1 MFSISS
7 QKILKS
13 RSSARLSIG
22 QNLGITSFKI
32 VSLRVID
39 TSTIPYRWFWYT
51 DMNFIFFSFACRLVL
66 SIRWSV
72 QPFNGLFTLKKGY
85 THLLKLVQ
93 IEFNLF
99 VEERFIVK
107 LTLDIRFMCLEDIF
121 ESFRMTNVS
130 LLRVFFSLTTFDCYV
145 FGDRTLDLP
154 VKAVTEP
161 LKNSSLLGSFM
172 F

>member
-1 MFSISS
+1 M
-7 QKILKS
+7 
-13 RSSARLSIG
+13 
-22 QNLGITSFKI
+22 
-32 VSLRVID
+32 
-39 TSTIPYRWFWYT
+39 
-51 DMNFIFFSFACRLVL
+51 
-66 SIRWSV
+66 
-72 QPFNGLFTLKKGY
+72 
-85 THLLKLVQ
+85 LKLVQ

-145 FGDRTLDLP
+145 FGDRKLDLP